1 MNKSKKIS
9 KVTAGLWR
17 KVKAVD
23 TTCKDDAPIAAKFN
37 IGVSTACRIRK
48 TSSYDE
54 YVTKYAGNHDKKA
67 KIEVLDSEDDE
78 LIDEVQNV
86 AYELMNYIDDA
97 TRKLGWLMFAL
108 ALAIF
113 ILILVK

>member
-1 MNKSKKIS
+1 MKRIS
-9 KVTAGLWR
+9 KVTEELWR
-17 KVKAVD
+17 KVKTAD
-23 TTCKDDAPIAAKFN
+23 KTCKDDEPTAKKFG

-48 TSSYDE
+48 THSYKE
-54 YVTKYAGNHDKKA
+54 YVCRYAGNHDKGA
-67 KIEVLDSEDDE
+67 KIEELDGGYEDYVD
-78 LIDEVQNV
+78 DVQNV

-97 TRKLGWLMFAL
+97 TRKLGWLMFVL